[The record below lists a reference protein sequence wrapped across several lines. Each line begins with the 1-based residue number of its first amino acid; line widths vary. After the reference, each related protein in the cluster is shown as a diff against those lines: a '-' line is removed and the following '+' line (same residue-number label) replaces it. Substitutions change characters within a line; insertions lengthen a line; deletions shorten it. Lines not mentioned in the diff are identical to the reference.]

1 MSAKMIQAARPIN
14 IQEQGSFEM
23 IEENGKLKLVYISND
38 YKQNYLCSILQF
50 WLKSLEPTIQIHSK
64 YLKFISQRIK

>member
-23 IEENGKLKLVYISND
+23 IEDGNPKVVYISND
-38 YKQNYLCSILQF
+38 YKQNYNFGWKVWNQPFKIL
-50 WLKSLEPTIQIHSK
+50 
-64 YLKFISQRIK
+64 